1 MFARNCGWPS
11 SILLYNRPSFIY
23 LLFSMKALVLLAQQ
37 KLLWIQLSRKYIVLL
52 YWLALFL
59 LPLVLAWP
67 QLLVGTM
74 VNILLITVAIRY
86 KSYKILIPFVM
97 LPSIAA
103 ILHGALFGA
112 FSVFLV
118 YMMPAIWIG
127 NFLLVYTIQHNKQ
140 LISWILTGGLYK
152 SIFLAIFAY
161 ILIYLWTLPII
172 FLKAMWFY
180 QLVSVLIAW
189 IIVLSFQKLT
199 EK

>member
-1 MFARNCGWPS
+1 
-11 SILLYNRPSFIY
+11 
-23 LLFSMKALVLLAQQ
+23 MKALVLLAQQ
-37 KLLWIQLSRKYIVLL
+37 KLLWIQLSRKYIVVL

-67 QLLVGTM
+67 QLLVGTL
-74 VNILLITVAIRY
+74 VNVLLITVAMRY

-103 ILHGALFGA
+103 VVHGALFGS

-127 NFLLVYTIQHNKQ
+127 NFLLVYTIQQSKQ

-161 ILIYLWTLPII
+161 ILIYLWTLPVI
-172 FLKAMWFY
+172 FLKAMGLY
-180 QLVSVLIAW
+180 QLLTVIIAW
-189 IIVLSFQKLT
+189 IAVLIFQRLRVK
-199 EK
+199 